1 MTDAKA
7 QLVQNKSRADQAVMG
22 IAPLKQALQKKE
34 LEAKKTKGDYEK
46 SAGSTQKI
54 ENEIN
59 VHLMSQFIYTHVIT
73 DQFESLGPKW
83 RPLASTNSRTKVES
97 VPF

>member
-1 MTDAKA
+1 VTDAKA

-59 VHLMSQFIYTHVIT
+59 VMTVRIFDT
-73 DQFESLGPKW
+73 SLF
-83 RPLASTNSRTKVES
+83 ASDES
-97 VPF
+97 VHIHSCNHGSV